1 MRTTFENLAIGQRFE
16 FVGKSN
22 LRDGFYNGIG
32 EKFSCLDYRMR
43 GENVT
48 IFDVNAA
55 VFVVESGALTMES
68 AAKIMGLRIRPGEP
82 DDLTIAQLI
91 RQRADLLAAL
101 ENIANRDQ
109 VGSGR
114 EAFDMCQQIAFAA
127 IQSVK
132 GKNENHQ

>member
-1 MRTTFENLAIGQRFE
+1 MKTTFENLHE
-16 FVGKSN
+16 FVCPKCGGKHFGRN
-22 LRDGFYNGIG
+22 TAEINGTVQCLPTVRCHTPGCGWCG
-32 EKFSCLDYRMR
+32 EWSS
-43 GENVT
+43 T
-48 IFDVNAA
+48 TPAA
-55 VFVVESGALTMES
+55 PSMES